1 MHQPTFETPPMR
13 LTDFNV
19 LTFDCYGTLI
29 DWETGIV
36 NALRPRFGSELVER
50 SRDDI
55 LAAFARLESAQEA
68 ATPDLIYSELL
79 VRVHHR
85 LAEEWGVATTA
96 ADHRAFGS
104 SVGEWPAFP
113 DSGAALAYLE
123 QFYKLVILSNV
134 DRTSFAQSQKR
145 LGVAF
150 DAVYTAEDIGS
161 YKPDLRNFRTM
172 IDGLQRSGHP
182 AGDILHTAQSLFH
195 DHAPANA
202 VGLRS
207 AWIDRRGGT
216 AAAGAT
222 PPPPAGVHWDLRFSS
237 MAELVEA
244 HRAEL
249 RG

>member
-1 MHQPTFETPPMR
+1 MR

-36 NALRPRFGSELVER
+36 NALRPRFGSEFVAR

-55 LAAFARLESAQEA
+55 LATFARLETAQEA
-68 ATPDLIYSELL
+68 ETPDMVYPELL
-79 VRVHHR
+79 ALVHRR
-85 LAEEWGVATTA
+85 LAEEWGIAATV
-96 ADHRAFGS
+96 ADHRAFGG

-113 DSGAALAYLE
+113 DSAAALAYLK
-123 QFYKLVILSNV
+123 QCYKLVILSNV
-134 DRTSFAQSQKR
+134 DRASFAQSQKR
-145 LGVAF
+145 LGVSF

-161 YKPDLRNFRTM
+161 YKSDLRNFRTM

-216 AAAGAT
+216 VAAGAT
-222 PPPPAGVHWDLRFSS
+222 PPPPAGVHGDFRFSS
-237 MAELVEA
+237 MAELVEV

>member
-1 MHQPTFETPPMR
+1 MR

-36 NALRPRFGSELVER
+36 NALRPLFGSALVGR
-50 SRDDI
+50 SRDDM

-68 ATPDLIYSELL
+68 ETPDMIYSELL
-79 VRVHHR
+79 ALVHRR
-85 LAEEWGVATTA
+85 LAEECGIAATA
-96 ADHRAFGS
+96 ADHRAFGG
-104 SVGEWPAFP
+104 SVGSWPAFP
-113 DSGAALAYLE
+113 DSAPALAYLK

-150 DAVYTAEDIGS
+150 DAVYTAEDIGA
-161 YKPDLRNFRTM
+161 YKPDLGNFRYM
-172 IDGLQRSGHP
+172 IDALQRAGHP
-182 AGDILHTAQSLFH
+182 SRDILHTAQSLFH

-207 AWIDRRGGT
+207 AWIDRRAG
-216 AAAGAT
+216 AAKSGAT
-222 PPPPAGVHWDLRFSS
+222 PPPPEGVCWDFRFAS
-237 MAELVEA
+237 MTELVEA

>member
-1 MHQPTFETPPMR
+1 MH
-13 LTDFNV
+13 LTDFKV

-36 NALRPRFGSELVER
+36 NALRPLFGSQLVER

-55 LAAFARLESAQEA
+55 LAAFARLESEQEA
-68 ATPDLIYSELL
+68 ATPDMIYSELL
-79 VRVHHR
+79 ALVHRR
-85 LAEEWGVATTA
+85 LAEERGIAATA
-96 ADHRAFGS
+96 ADHRAFGG
-104 SVGEWPAFP
+104 SVGNWPAFP
-113 DSGAALAYLE
+113 DSAAALAYLK

-134 DRTSFAQSQKR
+134 DRASFAKSQRR
-145 LGVAF
+145 LGVEF
-150 DAVYTAEDIGS
+150 DMIYTAEDIGS
-161 YKPDLRNFRTM
+161 YKPDLRNFHTM

-207 AWIDRRGGT
+207 AWIDRRSGSGGS
-216 AAAGAT
+216 GAT
-222 PPPPAGVHWDLRFSS
+222 PAPPEGVRWDFRFSS

>member
-1 MHQPTFETPPMR
+1 MR

-36 NALRPRFGSELVER
+36 NALRPLFGNELVER
-50 SRDDI
+50 SREDI
-55 LAAFARLESAQEA
+55 LAAFARLETAQEA
-68 ATPDLIYSELL
+68 ETPDMVYSELL
-79 VRVHHR
+79 ARVHQR
-85 LAEEWGVATTA
+85 LAEEWGVAATP
-96 ADHRAFGS
+96 ADHRTFGG

-113 DSGAALAYLE
+113 DSAAALAYLK
-123 QFYKLVILSNV
+123 QFYKLAILSNV
-134 DRTSFAQSQKR
+134 DRTSFVHSGER

-172 IDGLQRSGHP
+172 IDGLQRSGYLAHE
-182 AGDILHTAQSLFH
+182 ILHTAQSLFH

-207 AWIDRRGGT
+207 AWIDRRAG
-216 AAAGAT
+216 AAGSRNFHGAT
-222 PPPPAGVHWDLRFSS
+222 PPPPEGVRWDFRFSS
-237 MAELVEA
+237 MAELVQA

-249 RG
+249 RA